1 MVVSKRRFSWLRTD
15 CANAEVR
22 LADESQLRDL
32 AISLAKEVGTGQAAV
47 YQQYEIGRNEQAAQ
61 TCRMNRTIVDV
72 GAQVERSGTMLRET
86 QSQNVECAQLFSESI
101 SSVYAL
107 EGEVSS
113 TKNITLIRDEEV
125 ASVSSNN
132 EELKL

>member
-32 AISLAKEVGTGQAAV
+32 AISLAQEVGTGQAAV

-61 TCRMNRTIVDV
+61 TCRMNRIIVDV
-72 GAQVERSGTMLRET
+72 GAHRRMVLDETTTTGDTWLTVGVGWSCSGD
-86 QSQNVECAQLFSESI
+86 
-101 SSVYAL
+101 
-107 EGEVSS
+107 VSS
-113 TKNITLIRDEEV
+113 AYLTVRL
-125 ASVSSNN
+125 
-132 EELKL
+132 